1 MFQPL
6 GFRLNLFLKQLP
18 LPTEAFWRILRQN
31 SNLCCRIR

>member
-6 GFRLNLFLKQLP
+6 GLRLNLFLEQLP
-18 LPTEAFWRILRQN
+18 FLTETFWRILRQN